1 MTPEQLKA
9 SILQYAIQGK
19 LVEQRAEEGTATA
32 LYHDIQQEKKQ
43 LIASGKLKKEKSLSK
58 VDDNEILFDIP
69 NNWIWT
75 RIGDIFAITM
85 GQSPVGKS
93 VSKSSDGMEFHQ
105 GKIFFGEDYIHE
117 SDQTTSQPSKIAE
130 ANSVLLCV
138 RAPVG
143 TVNITDRELCIGRGL
158 CSIKPL
164 AGMTDKFTLY
174 ALRCLKNEFIR
185 QATGTTFVAITGEV
199 VKNQVI
205 PLPPLEEQ
213 HRIVAKI
220 EELLPFVNRY
230 AASYEKLEKFNA
242 RFPEKIKKSILQYAI
257 QGKLVEQRAEEGNAE
272 NLYQKI
278 QEEKQKLI
286 KEGKIKKNKTLPQ
299 IDENELY
306 FDIPEAWKWVRL
318 NDIVYNHG
326 QKTPE
331 NTFSY
336 IDIGSIDN
344 IHQKL
349 NTEEKLIKA
358 DKAPS
363 RARKIVKFGDIIY
376 STVRPYLHNTC
387 IIDKEFKA
395 EPIAS
400 TGFAVLACHKG
411 VYNKYLFYYLL
422 SPAFDTYANASENS
436 KGVAYPAIN
445 DDKLYR
451 AVVPI
456 PPYEEQKRIVH
467 EIEEMLPY
475 CDRLIK

>member
-286 KEGKIKKNKTLPQ
+286 KEGKIKKF
-299 IDENELY
+299 IDVSGRQGIWQYNSGHCGQHYHLKCFDCGKVIHLECEIVENLE
-306 FDIPEAWKWVRL
+306 
-318 NDIVYNHG
+318 NH
-326 QKTPE
+326 
-331 NTFSY
+331 
-336 IDIGSIDN
+336 IG
-344 IHQKL
+344 
-349 NTEEKLIKA
+349 
-358 DKAPS
+358 
-363 RARKIVKFGDIIY
+363 
-376 STVRPYLHNTC
+376 
-387 IIDKEFKA
+387 KEH
-395 EPIAS
+395 
-400 TGFAVLACHKG
+400 GFAIDREKTI
-411 VYNKYLFYYLL
+411 FYGRCDLC
-422 SPAFDTYANASENS
+422 AS
-436 KGVAYPAIN
+436 K
-445 DDKLYR
+445 K
-451 AVVPI
+451 
-456 PPYEEQKRIVH
+456 
-467 EIEEMLPY
+467 
-475 CDRLIK
+475 C